1 MLSTWSSH
9 LRSFLIVTL
18 NILADFTISKALP
31 LALRETVSK
40 LLSLRKSILSSLHLS
55 EFSLN
60 LLSFDQQRTSCTVS
74 WSIDAPDLGTISET
88 VVSSAHFHIIE
99 ERVLLIVRS
108 LIITKKSHGPIRV
121 PCGIPAG
128 TSVKSEKQSELSL
141 TRWYLC
147 FKKFATPLT
156 TVGFNIKL
164 MFNFECA
171 ISLSVMIN
179 QNVCGGYC
187 LASAE
192 GWWYETHVIVFK
204 LLSH

>member
-1 MLSTWSSH
+1 M
-9 LRSFLIVTL
+9 
-18 NILADFTISKALP
+18 
-31 LALRETVSK
+31 SK

-108 LIITKKSHGPIRV
+108 LILTKKSHGPIRV

-128 TSVKSEKQSELSL
+128 T
-141 TRWYLC
+141 
-147 FKKFATPLT
+147 
-156 TVGFNIKL
+156 
-164 MFNFECA
+164 
-171 ISLSVMIN
+171 
-179 QNVCGGYC
+179 
-187 LASAE
+187 
-192 GWWYETHVIVFK
+192 
-204 LLSH
+204 